1 MNIII
6 QDARQR
12 AESLSRADADRRGR
26 QDDNPVYGQP
36 NEAVD
41 NMAAAHQTALRETES
56 NRQRM
61 GTFNITLFGRTM
73 SGKSTLM
80 EVLANGEGKSIGRG
94 AQRTTQDVRERHW
107 NGMKVTGVPGA
118 AAFGGN
124 VDEDAAYGAANQAG
138 LILFLI
144 TSAAAIALDAGARI
158 KSDLDQRKAD
168 NQCIQY
174 RQNIRAECA
183 DIARQ
188 MENEVQAITEAYIR
202 EVLTE
207 PMERMQEYADRMNDE
222 RRKQKDHMQRL
233 SEVSW
238 KARALTAEIHA
249 GEQATG

>member
-12 AESLSRADADRRGR
+12 AEPLSRADADRRGR
-26 QDDNPVYGQP
+26 QDDNPVYGRP

-56 NRQRM
+56 NRRRM

-73 SGKSTLM
+73 SGKSTLT
-80 EVLANGEGKSIGRG
+80 EVLTNGEGKSIGKG
-94 AQRTTQDVRERHW
+94 AQRTTQDVREHHW

-124 VDEDAAYGAANQAG
+124 VDEDVAYGAANQVG

-144 TSAAAIALDAGARI
+144 TSVAAIALDAGARI

-207 PMERMQEYADRMNDE
+207 PMERMQEYADQMNDE
-222 RRKQKDHMQRL
+222 RRKQNEHMQRL

-238 KARALTAEIHA
+238 KARALIAEIHA